1 MKLLFRF
8 PLSVFRFQLTI
19 YNLEFMLIASQL
31 KKTNISEYLLYM
43 WQVEDL
49 IRALQF
55 DMDRIN
61 NTIIS
66 RFQFQDDT
74 ERKTVV
80 EWYESLIEMMR
91 MEQVMEKGH
100 LQINKN
106 VIAELDELHAL
117 LLRSGQVPAYN
128 AKYIH
133 VLPLINQFRRKAEA
147 GLSDIELCFNF
158 QYGILMLRLQ
168 KSVITPETEK
178 TREEVSKFMVLLTKN
193 YHAWKN
199 GELDL
204 Q

>member
-1 MKLLFRF
+1 
-8 PLSVFRFQLTI
+8 
-19 YNLEFMLIASQL
+19 MLIASQL

-106 VIAELDELHAL
+106 VISELDELHAL

>member
-1 MKLLFRF
+1 
-8 PLSVFRFQLTI
+8 
-19 YNLEFMLIASQL
+19 MLIDSQL
-31 KKTNISEYLLYM
+31 KKTNICEYLLYM

-55 DMDRIN
+55 DMDKIGS
-61 NTIIS
+61 TIVA
-66 RFQFQDDT
+66 RYQFKDDA
-74 ERKTVV
+74 ERKAVV

-91 MEQVMEKGH
+91 MEQVLEKGH
-100 LQINKN
+100 LQLNKN

-117 LLRSGQVPAYN
+117 LLKSGQLPAYN

-133 VLPLINQFRRKAEA
+133 VLPLINQFRRKAES
-147 GLSDIELCFNF
+147 GLSDVELCFNF

-168 KSVITPETEK
+168 KTAITPETEK
-178 TREEVSKFMVLLTKN
+178 TREEISKFMVLLAKN

-204 Q
+204 E

>member
-1 MKLLFRF
+1 
-8 PLSVFRFQLTI
+8 
-19 YNLEFMLIASQL
+19 MLIASQL

-106 VIAELDELHAL
+106 VISELDELHAL
-117 LLRSGQVPAYN
+117 LLRSGQVPA
-128 AKYIH
+128 
-133 VLPLINQFRRKAEA
+133 
-147 GLSDIELCFNF
+147 
-158 QYGILMLRLQ
+158 
-168 KSVITPETEK
+168 
-178 TREEVSKFMVLLTKN
+178 FMVLLTKN

>member
-1 MKLLFRF
+1 
-8 PLSVFRFQLTI
+8 
-19 YNLEFMLIASQL
+19 MLIASQL

-55 DMDRIN
+55 DIDQIN

-66 RFQFQDDT
+66 RFQFKDDD
-74 ERKTVV
+74 ERKAIV

-91 MEQVMEKGH
+91 LEQVMEKGH
-100 LQINKN
+100 LQLNKN
-106 VIAELDELHAL
+106 VVAELNELHAL
-117 LLRSGQVPAYN
+117 LLKSGQIPAYN

-133 VLPLINQFRRKAEA
+133 VLPLINQFRRKAEP

-178 TREEVSKFMVLLTKN
+178 TREEISKFMVLLAKN

>member
-1 MKLLFRF
+1 
-8 PLSVFRFQLTI
+8 
-19 YNLEFMLIASQL
+19 MLIAAQL
-31 KKTNISEYLLYM
+31 KKTNIIEYLLYM

-55 DMDRIN
+55 DIDQIN
-61 NTIIS
+61 NTIFS
-66 RFQFQDDT
+66 RFQFKDNT
-74 ERKTVV
+74 ERKDVV

-91 MEQVMEKGH
+91 LEQVMEKGH

-106 VIAELDELHAL
+106 VIAELDELHVL
-117 LLRSGQVPAYN
+117 LLKSGQVLAYN

-133 VLPLINQFRRKAEA
+133 VLPFINQFRRRSES
-147 GLSDIELCFNF
+147 GLGEIELCFNF
-158 QYGILMLRLQ
+158 QYVILMLRVQ
-168 KSVITPETEK
+168 KKEIMPETEK
-178 TREEVSKFMVLLTKN
+178 TRQEISKFMILLAKN

>member
-31 KKTNISEYLLYM
+31 KKTNICEYLLYM

-55 DMDRIN
+55 DMDRISQ
-61 NTIIS
+61 TIIS
-66 RFQFQDDT
+66 RFQFKDDA
-74 ERKTVV
+74 ERKVVV
-80 EWYESLIEMMR
+80 EWYDSLIEMMR
-91 MEQVMEKGH
+91 REEVMEKGH
-100 LQINKN
+100 LQLNINI
-106 VIAELDELHAL
+106 IAELDELHAL
-117 LLRSGQVPAYN
+117 LLKSGHEPAYN

-133 VLPLINQFRRKAEA
+133 VLPLINQFRRKAES

-168 KSVITPETEK
+168 KKEITPETEK
-178 TREEVSKFMVLLTKN
+178 TREEISKFMVLLAKN
-193 YHAWKN
+193 FHAWKN

>member
-1 MKLLFRF
+1 
-8 PLSVFRFQLTI
+8 
-19 YNLEFMLIASQL
+19 MLIASQL
-31 KKTNISEYLLYM
+31 KKTNICEYLLYM

-55 DMDRIN
+55 DMDKIGS
-61 NTIIS
+61 TIVA
-66 RFQFQDDT
+66 RYQFKDDA
-74 ERKTVV
+74 ERKAVV

-91 MEQVMEKGH
+91 MEQVLEKGH
-100 LQINKN
+100 LQLNKN

-117 LLRSGQVPAYN
+117 LLKSGQLPAYN

-133 VLPLINQFRRKAEA
+133 VLPLINQFRRKAES
-147 GLSDIELCFNF
+147 GLSDVELCFNF

-168 KSVITPETEK
+168 KTAITPETEK
-178 TREEVSKFMVLLTKN
+178 TREEISKFMVLLAKN

-204 Q
+204 E